1 MMAGKEN
8 SAMTILMD
16 FAKPCKGKLIG
27 SVILAI
33 LGALCG
39 MIPYV
44 AVSRGIIMICHEDY
58 AFSKLAFLA
67 LIAFTGYLGQVWFGT
82 FSTMKS
88 HESAFIIL
96 RNIRMAITEKLS
108 RVPMGTILDTPSGKF
123 KTIIVDT
130 VEKLELPL
138 AHMVPELTANI
149 LIPILMLIYLFSLD
163 WRLAL
168 ISLVTIPVGAFC
180 YMGMMKDY
188 EKRYARVLAAGKN
201 MDAATVEYIGGI
213 EVVKTFNQGER
224 SYKKYADAVAENET
238 AKATWFKQTNGYYV
252 MGLSILTATLVGVL
266 PLGSWLF
273 INGRVEAG
281 TLITCIILALGLV
294 KPLIQALQYTDS
306 LAMVDSTVKEVG
318 NLLDEPELVRPTER
332 AVLADT
338 DVSFD
343 HVTFRYKETEILH
356 GISFDCAKNGMTA
369 IVGPSGSGKS
379 TIARLTK
386 NAAFRYKAYI
396 EQIDYA
402 TNRGLDRNQMERLAT
417 LDFVHKAQNL
427 FITGSSGTG
436 KSYLACA
443 LGHEACKRGFRTF
456 YANAPKLL
464 GALKVAKVKGT
475 LEAELKK
482 IERCQLLILDDLF
495 IVPLDAKERPILL
508 EIIED
513 RHERKSVII
522 TSQYPS
528 SNWYDMVGDPT
539 IADAILD
546 RIIHT
551 AHTIELYGESMRKL
565 KSKKNENF

>member
-1 MMAGKEN
+1 MEVNNKTAPVTGQQDQN
-8 SAMTILMD
+8 TI
-16 FAKPCKGKLIG
+16 
-27 SVILAI
+27 
-33 LGALCG
+33 
-39 MIPYV
+39 
-44 AVSRGIIMICHEDY
+44 
-58 AFSKLAFLA
+58 
-67 LIAFTGYLGQVWFGT
+67 
-82 FSTMKS
+82 
-88 HESAFIIL
+88 
-96 RNIRMAITEKLS
+96 
-108 RVPMGTILDTPSGKF
+108 
-123 KTIIVDT
+123 
-130 VEKLELPL
+130 
-138 AHMVPELTANI
+138 
-149 LIPILMLIYLFSLD
+149 SLD
-163 WRLAL
+163 LMNRMKLHGMAEAFRE
-168 ISLVTIPVGAFC
+168 SL
-180 YMGMMKDY
+180 
-188 EKRYARVLAAGKN
+188 
-201 MDAATVEYIGGI
+201 
-213 EVVKTFNQGER
+213 
-224 SYKKYADAVAENET
+224 
-238 AKATWFKQTNGYYV
+238 
-252 MGLSILTATLVGVL
+252 
-266 PLGSWLF
+266 
-273 INGRVEAG
+273 AG
-281 TLITCIILALGLV
+281 TT
-294 KPLIQALQYTDS
+294 PQSMT
-306 LAMVDSTVKEVG
+306 
-318 NLLDEPELVRPTER
+318 
-332 AVLADT
+332 ADT
-338 DVSFD
+338 FLSM
-343 HVTFRYKETEILH
+343 LL
-356 GISFDCAKNGMTA
+356 
-369 IVGPSGSGKS
+369 
-379 TIARLTK
+379 AREWDY
-386 NAAFRYKAYI
+386 RSQAYI